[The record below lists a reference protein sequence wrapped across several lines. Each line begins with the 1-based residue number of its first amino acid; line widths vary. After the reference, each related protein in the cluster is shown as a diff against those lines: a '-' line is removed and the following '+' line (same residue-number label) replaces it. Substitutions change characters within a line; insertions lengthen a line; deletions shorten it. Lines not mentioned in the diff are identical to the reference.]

1 MLHFLE
7 EKEFMYPAVQPVPRG
22 GASHVLASMGM
33 DHQRADSAIRL
44 SFGRYN
50 TLEEVP
56 AFFYRLC
63 RKAWTGFENNSA
75 IRN

>member
-1 MLHFLE
+1 M
-7 EKEFMYPAVQPVPRG
+7 
-22 GASHVLASMGM
+22 LASMGM

-56 AFFYRLC
+56 VFLQALQEGLNRF
-63 RKAWTGFENNSA
+63 RK
-75 IRN
+75 